1 MLFLSLFFSA
11 AVETAVGCAVFGG
24 LPLFFLGGFAIAVA
38 AAALSAVGGIADSG
52 AVAAVFAESGAVA
65 AGFVAF
71 GGLPLFFLISG
82 AMTGTS

>member
-38 AAALSAVGGIADSG
+38 AVALGAVGGLRIRG
-52 AVAAVFAESGAVA
+52 PWRPFLQIRGPWRPVLWLL
-65 AGFVAF
+65 VAF
-71 GGLPLFFLISG
+71 PSFF
-82 AMTGTS
+82 